1 MNNQRSRT
9 QKGGFTLAEILIA
22 VAIASLI
29 VAAVFAIFI
38 QTRRQIHSQKTRSDM
53 YQNLRFAMNTVA
65 QDAMAASAYS
75 FAGERLALTVRDTNG
90 TAGAG
95 SAAAASN
102 AAIFGPAWWP

>member
-1 MNNQRSRT
+1 MNNKRSRT

-53 YQNLRFAMNTVA
+53 YQNLRFAMIGLLEGIFEAVKEKYDPNADLRGVM
-65 QDAMAASAYS
+65 DELDL
-75 FAGERLALTVRDTNG
+75 FVKVGEPTGKVD
-90 TAGAG
+90 
-95 SAAAASN
+95 
-102 AAIFGPAWWP
+102 